1 MAVRNIEQLFDRAS
15 ILANRTMLTVA
26 EAPEH
31 EDELLGLLESALMR
45 GFSNHVQLTE
55 IHIPFERFPFMDLK
69 FWHIP
74 VEDSGDAGV
83 LRFFFDTQQHG
94 AGSFGHS

>member
-31 EDELLGLLESALMR
+31 EDELWVCWRAR
-45 GFSNHVQLTE
+45 
-55 IHIPFERFPFMDLK
+55 
-69 FWHIP
+69 
-74 VEDSGDAGV
+74 
-83 LRFFFDTQQHG
+83 
-94 AGSFGHS
+94 